1 MSKELKAWEKEQ
13 QRRKQE
19 IAVAISEMR
28 PEQWKAVND
37 AFKALLAFDIDF
49 SECYEICS
57 ADVPRD
63 LKRAMSELRY
73 EFDLSYDDA

>member
-1 MSKELKAWEKEQ
+1 MKKELKEWEKQ
-13 QRRKQE
+13 QQKRKQD
-19 IAVAISEMR
+19 IALSIAEMR

-63 LKRAMSELRY
+63 LKRAMAALRY
-73 EFDLSYDDA
+73 EFDLSYEDA

>member
-28 PEQWKAVND
+28 PEQWKAVNV

-63 LKRAMSELRY
+63 LKRAMAALQY